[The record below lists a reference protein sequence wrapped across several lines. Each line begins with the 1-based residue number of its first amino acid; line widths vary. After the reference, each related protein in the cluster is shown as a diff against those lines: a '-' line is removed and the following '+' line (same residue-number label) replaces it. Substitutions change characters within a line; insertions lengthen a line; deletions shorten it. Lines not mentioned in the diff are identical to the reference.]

1 MKASSFALAAA
12 LALLVAT
19 SSATRAGELVVIAST
34 DANIG
39 VGSLLDGGRAIQVAD
54 GDAITLVSADGR
66 TLKLQGPYSGRPDP
80 APDSAGA
87 GGSGL
92 LDALSDIVKPT
103 RKDVSTAGIMRSSLY
118 APKEPWV
125 IDSGQSGVHCV
136 LPGRPALLWRPIAV
150 GAASATLKADAGQ
163 SGGQAGVM
171 WQDGSYTAPWPAG
184 LAIADGATYQLEFAV
199 TGTTRRLSIHRVPGE
214 LDSDVSRAVW
224 MHEKGCTV
232 QAKALLGT
240 LS

>member
-1 MKASSFALAAA
+1 MKTSSFALAAV
-12 LALLVAT
+12 LALLVAM

-34 DANIG
+34 DAKLG
-39 VGSLLDGGRAIQVAD
+39 VGSVLDGSRAIQLAE
-54 GDAITLVSADGR
+54 GDAVTLVSSDGR

-80 APDSAGA
+80 LPNTGN
-87 GGSGL
+87 GGL

-103 RKDVSTAGIMRSSLY
+103 EKDVSTAGIMRSSLY
-118 APKEPWV
+118 APTQPWI
-125 IDSGQSGVHCV
+125 IDSGQAGAHCV
-136 LPGRPALLWRPIAV
+136 LPGRPVLLWRPIAI
-150 GAASATLKADAGQ
+150 GTASAALNADAGQ
-163 SGGQAGVM
+163 SGGQTDVT

-184 LAIADGATYQLEFAV
+184 LALADGATYRLEFAV
-199 TGTTRRLSIHRVPGE
+199 TGTTRRLSIHQVPGE

-224 MHEKGCTV
+224 MHEHGCTA